1 MPLDVEQLLQRLESS
16 GFEKEA
22 STLHVL
28 FSSAAAAARS
38 RPASPQDEQ
47 LPARLGPF
55 EVIGELG
62 GQAEG
67 LLLAATAQ
75 HDRQIIADAGL
86 VHRVLDLVPQAVE
99 RGTLTA
105 QHGYHALYRSASR
118 STASAWSS
126 RTRI

>member
-62 GQAEG
+62 EG
-67 LLLAATAQ
+67 GFGVVLLGAQREPVKRLAA
-75 HDRQIIADAGL
+75 
-86 VHRVLDLVPQAVE
+86 V
-99 RGTLTA
+99 
-105 QHGYHALYRSASR
+105 
-118 STASAWSS
+118 
-126 RTRI
+126 